1 MFYFV
6 NVRNNGAI
14 LREGKEPIADLYE
27 ACERAAELASELTG
41 RYSIGPETKNPAE
54 SPAVDVISDNGTVV
68 FRAPIQV
75 AARQQK

>member
-27 ACERAAELASELTG
+27 ACERAAKLASELTG
-41 RYSIGPETKNPAE
+41 RYSIGPGTKNPAE
-54 SPAVDVISDNGTVV
+54 SPAVEVISESGAVV
-68 FRAPIQV
+68 FRAPIPLV
-75 AARQQK
+75 SRQ